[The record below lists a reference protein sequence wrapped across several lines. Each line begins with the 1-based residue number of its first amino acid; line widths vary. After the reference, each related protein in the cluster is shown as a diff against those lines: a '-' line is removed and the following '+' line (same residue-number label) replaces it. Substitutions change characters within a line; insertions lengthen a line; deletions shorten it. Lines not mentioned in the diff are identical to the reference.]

1 MGVFWGQS
9 PMCLSSCSSRDHR
22 WSLCEKRWFT
32 RRLSVCLPYIT
43 DIHPFVYSG
52 RRRKRCRWVS
62 PQILQCLP
70 SVLLCPARP
79 GWVSLSVFMEC
90 NIALKL
96 TLVLVLPCR
105 STQSMSGAQW
115 LKPLRYFMA
124 FGRFSSSS
132 LHWNTET
139 SLRRRHVESCQC
151 LAQAMTFDKQSLSIM
166 NAPSLGT
173 GRWVSY
179 PCENPSCPG
188 KGAERPFFILLS
200 L

>member
-1 MGVFWGQS
+1 
-9 PMCLSSCSSRDHR
+9 
-22 WSLCEKRWFT
+22 
-32 RRLSVCLPYIT
+32 
-43 DIHPFVYSG
+43 
-52 RRRKRCRWVS
+52 
-62 PQILQCLP
+62 
-70 SVLLCPARP
+70 
-79 GWVSLSVFMEC
+79 MEC

-124 FGRFSSSS
+124 FGRFSFSS
-132 LHWNTET
+132 LHWNTKT
-139 SLRRRHVESCQC
+139 SPRRRHVESCQC

-179 PCENPSCPG
+179 ACENPSCPG
-188 KGAERPFFILLS
+188 KGAEHPFLSFSLSRPLNTSNFSSGTHQLQLLEDKES
-200 L
+200 PGPS